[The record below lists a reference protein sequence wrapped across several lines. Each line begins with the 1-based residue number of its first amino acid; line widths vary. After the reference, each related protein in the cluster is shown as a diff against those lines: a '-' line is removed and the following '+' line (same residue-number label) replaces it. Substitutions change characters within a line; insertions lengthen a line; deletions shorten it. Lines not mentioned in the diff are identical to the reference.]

1 MYTLKDKTMSNA
13 RDLNNIK
20 FIQET
25 LADSGVAGLR
35 AWFDKQEPY
44 IQAYVVNLL
53 QMYSVE
59 ILDLSQTLTGSVQ
72 EANTLLDKFRLSAS
86 KT

>member
-1 MYTLKDKTMSNA
+1 MSEA

-25 LADSGVAGLR
+25 LADQGVAGFR
-35 AWFDKQEPY
+35 AWYDKQEVY
-44 IQAYVVNLL
+44 IQEYVVNLL

-59 ILDLSQTLTGSVQ
+59 VLDLAQSLSGSVQ
-72 EANTLLDKFRLSAS
+72 EASDMLNKFRLNST
-86 KT
+86 KI

>member
-1 MYTLKDKTMSNA
+1 MSEA

-25 LADSGVAGLR
+25 LAESGTAGLR
-35 AWFDKQEPY
+35 AWYNKQEVY
-44 IQAYVVNLL
+44 IQEYVVNLL

-59 ILDLSQTLTGSVQ
+59 ILDLSQNLSGSVQ
-72 EANTLLDKFRLSAS
+72 EATDILNKFRLNTSQI
-86 KT
+86 